1 MNSKGPKSYKSAS
14 PYLYQSASQLSSSK
28 SYHLLAFGEMAY
40 RLSEAM
46 EDKES
51 WVGGEGDYSSKSKSG
66 T

>member
-28 SYHLLAFGEMAY
+28 SYHLLAY

-51 WVGGEGDYSSKSKSG
+51 MGVGRGGLQQQKQVRYIS